1 MTASGTIATARQPNR
16 PKVVVSGMGAISPY
30 GPGVDLFWRNL
41 LAGRSAIKP
50 IESFDVS
57 GFSCTIGGEIRDF
70 DPRDFIDRKSARR
83 MARFTQF
90 AVAAAREAIETAQLD
105 LAALDRS
112 RIGVVLGNG
121 AGGYP
126 EIQAAASTLFDRGGM
141 RLDPLFL
148 PKVLP
153 NMAAANI
160 AMQFDLLGYNTTVVT
175 ACAAGTQALGD
186 ATNVIRNGLA
196 DIVISGGT
204 EAGFC
209 QLGLGGF
216 AVMRA
221 LSSRNDQPAAASR
234 PFDADRDG
242 FVPGEGA
249 GIIVLESQESALRR
263 GIAPLV
269 ELAGFGSSADAHHLV
284 MPDADG
290 AGPIRAIKWAL
301 EDAGI
306 SPEAINYINAHGTS
320 TPLNDASETRAIKA
334 ALGDASRR
342 IPVSSTKSMIGH
354 IFGGAGGLESIAA
367 IKSITEGTIHPTI
380 NYTTPDPDCDLDYVP
395 NEARPSEVGT
405 VLKNSFGFGGQNACL
420 VFRRTDAG

>member
-1 MTASGTIATARQPNR
+1 MTNSTDRTR
-16 PKVVVSGMGAISPY
+16 VVVTGMGAVSPY
-30 GPGVDLFWRNL
+30 GPGVDLMWQSL
-41 LAGRSAIKP
+41 LRGESAIKP
-50 IESFDVS
+50 IENFDIS

-70 DPRDFIDRKSARR
+70 DPRDFIERKSARR

-90 AVAAAREAIETAQLD
+90 AVAAAREAIDDAQLD
-105 LAALDRS
+105 LDALDRS

-126 EIQAAASTLFDRGGM
+126 EIQATASTLFDRGGM

-160 AMQFDLLGYNTTVVT
+160 AMQFGLLGYNTTVVT

-186 ATNVIRNGLA
+186 AANVIRNGQA

-221 LSSRNDQPAAASR
+221 LSSRNEEPTAASR

-249 GIIVLESQESALRR
+249 GIIVLESEESARRR
-263 GIAPLV
+263 GADYAV

-290 AGPIRAIKWAL
+290 AGPVRAINWAL
-301 EDAGI
+301 EDA
-306 SPEAINYINAHGTS
+306 AIEPSEIDYVNAHGTS
-320 TPLNDASETRAIKA
+320 TPLNDASETRALKE
-334 ALGDASRR
+334 ALGEVVHG
-342 IPVSSTKSMIGH
+342 IPISSTKSMIGH
-354 IFGGAGGLESIAA
+354 IFGAAGGLESIAA
-367 IKSITEGTIHPTI
+367 IRSIQENVVHPTI
-380 NYTTPDPDCDLDYVP
+380 NYITPDPDCDLDYVP
-395 NEARPSEVGT
+395 NEARQVEVNA

-420 VFRRTDAG
+420 VFRRVAD

>member
-1 MTASGTIATARQPNR
+1 MTASESATDHADRTR
-16 PKVVVSGMGAISPY
+16 VVVTGMGAVSPY
-30 GPGVDLFWRNL
+30 GPGVELMWEQL
-41 LAGRSAIKP
+41 LAGESAIKP
-50 IESFDVS
+50 IENFDIS

-90 AVAAAREAIETAQLD
+90 AVAAAREAIEDAQLD
-105 LAALDRS
+105 LDALDRS

-126 EIQAAASTLFDRGGM
+126 EIQATASTLFERGGM

-160 AMQFDLLGYNTTVVT
+160 AMQFGLLGYNTTVVT

-186 ATNVIRNGLA
+186 AANVIRNGQA

-221 LSSRNDQPAAASR
+221 LSTRNENPTTASR

-249 GIIVLESQESALRR
+249 GIIVLESEESARRR
-263 GIAPLV
+263 GVDYQV

-290 AGPIRAIKWAL
+290 AGPIRAINWAM
-301 EDAGI
+301 EDAEI
-306 SPEAINYINAHGTS
+306 EPEEIDYVNAHGTS
-320 TPLNDASETRAIKA
+320 TPLNDASETRAIKV
-334 ALGDASRR
+334 ALGEAARNVP
-342 IPVSSTKSMIGH
+342 ISSTKSMIGH

-367 IKSITEGTIHPTI
+367 INAITEGKIHPTI
-380 NYTTPDPDCDLDYVP
+380 NYTTPDPECDLDYVP
-395 NEARPSEVGT
+395 NEARDAQVNA

-420 VFRRTDAG
+420 VFRRVDGD

>member
-1 MTASGTIATARQPNR
+1 MTESETATDRSARTR
-16 PKVVVSGMGAISPY
+16 VVVSGMGAISPY
-30 GPGVDLFWRNL
+30 GPGVDLMWNNL
-41 LAGRSAIKP
+41 LAGESAIRP
-50 IESFDVS
+50 IENFDVS
-57 GFSCTIGGEIRDF
+57 GFSCTIGGEIRGF
-70 DPRDFIDRKSARR
+70 DARDFIERKAARR

-90 AVAAAREAIETAQLD
+90 AVAAARQAIEDAQLD
-105 LAALDRS
+105 LDALDRS

-126 EIQAAASTLFDRGGM
+126 EIQAAASKLFERGGM

-160 AMQFDLLGYNTTVVT
+160 AMQFGLLGYNTTVVT

-186 ATNVIRNGLA
+186 AANVIRNGQA

-221 LSSRNDQPAAASR
+221 LSGRNQEPTAASR

-249 GIIVLESQESALRR
+249 GIIVLESEESARRR
-263 GIAPLV
+263 GVDYAV

-290 AGPIRAIKWAL
+290 AGPIRAINWAMQ
-301 EDAGI
+301 DAGI
-306 SPEAINYINAHGTS
+306 EPQELDYINAHGTS
-320 TPLNDASETRAIKA
+320 TPLNDASETKA
-334 ALGDASRR
+334 LKIALGEAAHH
-342 IPVSSTKSMIGH
+342 IPISSTKSMIGH

-367 IKSITEGTIHPTI
+367 IKSITDSKIHPTI

-395 NEARPSEVGT
+395 NKSRETEVNA

-420 VFRRTDAG
+420 VFRRIR

>member
-1 MTASGTIATARQPNR
+1 MTESATAPDQSARTR
-16 PKVVVSGMGAISPY
+16 VVISGMGAVSPY
-30 GPGVDLFWRNL
+30 GPGVDLMWNNL
-41 LAGRSAIKP
+41 LAGESAIKP
-50 IESFDVS
+50 IENFDVS

-70 DPRDFIDRKSARR
+70 DARDFIERKSARR

-90 AVAAAREAIETAQLD
+90 AVAAAREAIEDAQLD
-105 LAALDRS
+105 LDALDRS

-126 EIQAAASTLFDRGGM
+126 EIQAAASKLFDRGGM

-160 AMQFDLLGYNTTVVT
+160 AMQFGLLGYNTTVVT

-186 ATNVIRNGLA
+186 AANVIRNGQA

-221 LSSRNDQPAAASR
+221 LSGRNEEPTAASR

-249 GIIVLESQESALRR
+249 GIIILESEASARRR
-263 GIAPLV
+263 GVDYAV

-290 AGPIRAIKWAL
+290 AGPIRAINWAL

-306 SPEAINYINAHGTS
+306 EPEAIDYVNAHGTS
-320 TPLNDASETRAIKA
+320 TPLNDASETRALKI
-334 ALGDASRR
+334 ALGEAAHHTP
-342 IPVSSTKSMIGH
+342 ISSTKSMIGH

-367 IKSITEGTIHPTI
+367 IKSISEGKLHPTI

-395 NEARPSEVGT
+395 NESREAEVNA

-420 VFRRTDAG
+420 VFRRIS

>member
-1 MTASGTIATARQPNR
+1 MTAAEAAPDRSARTR
-16 PKVVVSGMGAISPY
+16 VVVSGMGAVSPY
-30 GPGVDLFWRNL
+30 GPGVDLMWNNL
-41 LAGRSAIKP
+41 LAGESAIRP
-50 IESFDVS
+50 IENFDVS
-57 GFSCTIGGEIRDF
+57 GFSCTIGGEIRGF
-70 DPRDFIDRKSARR
+70 DARDFIERKAARR

-90 AVAAAREAIETAQLD
+90 AVAAARQAIEDAQLD
-105 LAALDRS
+105 LDALDRS

-126 EIQAAASTLFDRGGM
+126 EIQAAASKLFERGGM

-160 AMQFDLLGYNTTVVT
+160 AMQFGLLGYNTTVVT

-186 ATNVIRNGLA
+186 AANVIRNGQA

-221 LSSRNDQPAAASR
+221 LSGRNQEPTAASR

-249 GIIVLESQESALRR
+249 GIIVLESEESARRR
-263 GIAPLV
+263 GVDYAV

-290 AGPIRAIKWAL
+290 AGPIRAINWAMQ
-301 EDAGI
+301 DAGI
-306 SPEAINYINAHGTS
+306 EPQELDYINAHGTS
-320 TPLNDASETRAIKA
+320 TPLNDASETKA
-334 ALGDASRR
+334 LKIALGEAAHH
-342 IPVSSTKSMIGH
+342 IPISSTKSMIGH

-367 IKSITEGTIHPTI
+367 IKSITEGSIHPTI

-395 NEARPSEVGT
+395 NESRETEVNA

-420 VFRRTDAG
+420 VFRRVR

>member
-1 MTASGTIATARQPNR
+1 MTDATAAAGGADR
-16 PKVVVSGMGAISPY
+16 PRVVVSGLGAVSPY
-30 GPGVDLFWRNL
+30 GPGVGVMWDKL
-41 LAGRSAIKP
+41 LAGESAIKP
-50 IESFDVS
+50 IENFDIS

-70 DPRDFIDRKSARR
+70 EPRDFIDRKSARR

-90 AVAAAREAIETAQLD
+90 AVAAAREAIEDARLD
-105 LAALDRS
+105 LDSMDRS

-126 EIQAAASTLFDRGGM
+126 EIQATASTLFERGGM

-160 AMQFDLLGYNTTVVT
+160 AMQFGLLGYNTTVVT

-186 ATNVIRNGLA
+186 AANVIRNGQA

-221 LSSRNDQPAAASR
+221 LSTQNEHPTEASR

-249 GIIVLESQESALRR
+249 GIIVLESEESARRR
-263 GIAPLV
+263 GIDVQV

-290 AGPIRAIKWAL
+290 AGPIRAIQWAM
-301 EDAGI
+301 EDAAVA
-306 SPEAINYINAHGTS
+306 PEEIDYINAHGTS

-334 ALGDASRR
+334 ALGESARS
-342 IPVSSTKSMIGH
+342 IPISSTKSMIGH

-367 IKSITEGTIHPTI
+367 IKSITDGRIHPTI
-380 NYTTPDPDCDLDYVP
+380 NYSTPDPDCDLDYVP
-395 NEARPSEVGT
+395 NKARSAEVSA

-420 VFRRTDAG
+420 VFRRLPNS

>member
-1 MTASGTIATARQPNR
+1 MTASANSANSTHSARTR
-16 PKVVVSGMGAISPY
+16 VVVTGMGAVSPY
-30 GPGVDLFWRNL
+30 GAGVDLLWEQL
-41 LAGRSAIKP
+41 LAGESAIKP
-50 IESFDVS
+50 IENFDVS
-57 GFSCTIGGEIRDF
+57 GFSCTIGGEIRGWE
-70 DPRDFIDRKSARR
+70 PRDFMDRKSARR
-83 MARFTQF
+83 MARFSQF
-90 AVAAAREAIETAQLD
+90 AVAAAREAIADAQLD
-105 LAALDRS
+105 LEQLDRS

-126 EIQAAASTLFDRGGM
+126 EIQATAGTLFERGGM

-160 AMQFDLLGYNTTVVT
+160 AMQFGLLGYNTTVVT

-186 ATNVIRNGLA
+186 AANVIRSGQA
-196 DIVISGGT
+196 DIVISGGA

-221 LSSRNDQPAAASR
+221 LSSQNEEPTAASR
-234 PFDADRDG
+234 PFDANRDG

-249 GIIVLESQESALRR
+249 GVLVLESEESARRR
-263 GIAPLV
+263 GVEYAV

-290 AGPIRAIKWAL
+290 AGPVRAIEWAL
-301 EDAGI
+301 QDAGMA
-306 SPEAINYINAHGTS
+306 PEELDYVNAHGTS
-320 TPLNDASETRAIKA
+320 TPLNDASETRALKQ
-334 ALGDASRR
+334 ALGEAAQHV
-342 IPVSSTKSMIGH
+342 PVSSTKSMIGH

-367 IKSITEGTIHPTI
+367 VKSIVDGRLHPTI
-380 NYTTPDPDCDLDYVP
+380 NYTTPDPDCDLDYIP
-395 NEARPSEVGT
+395 NEAREAVVNA

-420 VFRRTDAG
+420 VFRRLES

>member
-1 MTASGTIATARQPNR
+1 MTASKTGQPDR
-16 PKVVVSGMGAISPY
+16 PKVVVSGMGAVSPY
-30 GPGVDLFWRNL
+30 GAGVDLFWRNL

-50 IESFDVS
+50 IERFDVS

-70 DPRDFIDRKSARR
+70 DPRDFIERKSARR

-90 AVAAAREAIETAQLD
+90 AVAAAREAIEAAQLD
-105 LAALDRS
+105 LDALDRS

-126 EIQAAASTLFDRGGM
+126 EIQASASTLFERGGM

-160 AMQFDLLGYNTTVVT
+160 AMQFGLLGYNTTVVT

-186 ATNVIRNGLA
+186 AANVIRNGLA

-221 LSSRNDQPAAASR
+221 LSSRNDQPTEASR
-234 PFDADRDG
+234 PFDAERDG

-249 GIIVLESQESALRR
+249 GIIVLESQESARRR
-263 GIAPLV
+263 GVAPLA

-290 AGPIRAIKWAL
+290 AGPIRAISWAL
-301 EDAGI
+301 EDAGV
-306 SPEAINYINAHGTS
+306 SPDEIDYVNAHGTS
-320 TPLNDASETRAIKA
+320 TPLNDASETRALKI
-334 ALGDASRR
+334 ALGEAAQRVP
-342 IPVSSTKSMIGH
+342 ISSTKSMIGH
-354 IFGGAGGLESIAA
+354 IFGAAGGLESIAA
-367 IKSITEGTIHPTI
+367 VKSINEGAIHPTI
-380 NYTTPDPDCDLDYVP
+380 NYATPDPDCDLDYVP
-395 NEARPSEVGT
+395 NQARRVEVGA

-420 VFRRTDAG
+420 VFRRVEAG

>member
-1 MTASGTIATARQPNR
+1 MTSVDPTSRTR
-16 PKVVVSGMGAISPY
+16 VVVSGMGAISPF
-30 GPGVDLFWRNL
+30 GPGVDLLWRSL
-41 LAGRSAIKP
+41 LAGESAIKP
-50 IESFDVS
+50 IENFDVS
-57 GFSCTIGGEIRDF
+57 GFSCTIGGEIREF
-70 DPRDFIDRKSARR
+70 DARDFIERKAARR
-83 MARFTQF
+83 MARFSQF
-90 AVAAAREAIETAQLD
+90 AVAAAREAIEDARLD
-105 LAALDRS
+105 LDSLDRN
-112 RIGVVLGNG
+112 RVGVVLGNG

-126 EIQAAASTLFDRGGM
+126 EIQATASTLFDRGGM

-160 AMQFDLLGYNTTVVT
+160 AMQFGLLGYNTTVVT

-186 ATNVIRNGLA
+186 AANVIRNGLA
-196 DIVISGGT
+196 DIVISGGA

-221 LSSRNDQPAAASR
+221 LSSRNDDPTGASR

-249 GIIVLESQESALRR
+249 GIIVLESEESARRR
-263 GIAPLV
+263 GLDVDV

-290 AGPIRAIKWAL
+290 AGPVRAINWAL

-306 SPEAINYINAHGTS
+306 APDELDYVNAHGTS
-320 TPLNDASETRAIKA
+320 TPLNDASETRALKQ
-334 ALGDASRR
+334 ALGDAAQQ
-342 IPVSSTKSMIGH
+342 IPISSTKSMIGH

-367 IKSITEGTIHPTI
+367 IKSIRDGQVHPTI
-380 NYTTPDPDCDLDYVP
+380 NYATPDPDCDLDYVP
-395 NEARPSEVGT
+395 NEARTTQVNA

-420 VFRRTDAG
+420 VFRRLS

>member
-1 MTASGTIATARQPNR
+1 MTDAGTATGSRDR
-16 PKVVVSGMGAISPY
+16 PRVVVSGMGAVSPY
-30 GPGVDLFWRNL
+30 GPSVELMWEKL
-41 LAGRSAIKP
+41 LAGESAIKP
-50 IESFDVS
+50 IENFDIS

-70 DPRDFIDRKSARR
+70 EPRDFIDRKSARR

-90 AVAAAREAIETAQLD
+90 AVAAAREAIEDAQLD
-105 LAALDRS
+105 LDSMDRS

-126 EIQAAASTLFDRGGM
+126 EIQATASTLFERGGM

-160 AMQFDLLGYNTTVVT
+160 AMQFGLLGYNTTVVT

-186 ATNVIRNGLA
+186 AANVIRSGQA

-221 LSSRNDQPAAASR
+221 LTTQNENPTEASR

-249 GIIVLESQESALRR
+249 GIIVLESEESARRR
-263 GIAPLV
+263 GVEPEV

-290 AGPIRAIKWAL
+290 AGPIRAINWAM
-301 EDAGI
+301 EDAGVA
-306 SPEAINYINAHGTS
+306 PEEIDYVNAHGTS
-320 TPLNDASETRAIKA
+320 TPLNDASETRAIKV
-334 ALGDASRR
+334 ALGEAARG
-342 IPVSSTKSMIGH
+342 IPISSTKSMIGH

-367 IKSITEGTIHPTI
+367 IKSIMDGRIHPTI

-395 NEARPSEVGT
+395 NEARAAEVNA

-420 VFRRTDAG
+420 VFRRAR

>member
-1 MTASGTIATARQPNR
+1 MTESETAPDRSAR
-16 PKVVVSGMGAISPY
+16 TRVVVSGMGAVSPY
-30 GPGVDLFWRNL
+30 GPGVDLMWNNL
-41 LAGRSAIKP
+41 LAGESAIRP
-50 IESFDVS
+50 IENFDVS
-57 GFSCTIGGEIRDF
+57 GFSCTIGGEIRGF
-70 DPRDFIDRKSARR
+70 DARDFIERKAARR

-90 AVAAAREAIETAQLD
+90 AVAAARQAIEDAQLD
-105 LAALDRS
+105 LDALDRS

-126 EIQAAASTLFDRGGM
+126 EIQAAASKLFERGGM

-160 AMQFDLLGYNTTVVT
+160 AMQFGLLGYNTTVVT

-186 ATNVIRNGLA
+186 AANVIRNGQA

-221 LSSRNDQPAAASR
+221 LSGRNQEPTAASR

-249 GIIVLESQESALRR
+249 GIIVLESEESARRR
-263 GIAPLV
+263 GVDYAV

-290 AGPIRAIKWAL
+290 AGPIRAINWAMQ
-301 EDAGI
+301 DAGI
-306 SPEAINYINAHGTS
+306 EPQELDYINAHGTS
-320 TPLNDASETRAIKA
+320 TPLNDASETKA
-334 ALGDASRR
+334 LKIALGEAAHH
-342 IPVSSTKSMIGH
+342 IPISSTKSMIGH

-367 IKSITEGTIHPTI
+367 IKSITESSIHPTI

-395 NEARPSEVGT
+395 NESRETEVNA

-420 VFRRTDAG
+420 VFRRIR

>member
-1 MTASGTIATARQPNR
+1 MSAGRADR
-16 PKVVVSGMGAISPY
+16 PRVVVSGVGAISPY
-30 GPGVDLFWRNL
+30 GVGVELFWQSL
-41 LAGRSAIKP
+41 LRGESAIKP
-50 IESFDVS
+50 IENFDVS
-57 GFSCTIGGEIRDF
+57 GFSCTIGGEIRGF
-70 DPRDFIDRKSARR
+70 DARDFIERKSARR
-83 MARFTQF
+83 MARFSQF
-90 AVAAAREAIETAQLD
+90 AVAAAREAIDDAGLD
-105 LAALDRS
+105 LDTVDRS

-126 EIQAAASTLFDRGGM
+126 EIQATASTLFDRGGM

-160 AMQFDLLGYNTTVVT
+160 AMQFGLLGYNTTVVT

-186 ATNVIRNGLA
+186 AANVIRNGLA

-221 LSSRNDQPAAASR
+221 LSSRNDEPTAASR

-249 GIIVLESQESALRR
+249 GIIVLESEESARRR
-263 GIAPLV
+263 GVDYSV

-290 AGPIRAIKWAL
+290 AGPIRAINWAL
-301 EDAGI
+301 QDAGAAPTDI
-306 SPEAINYINAHGTS
+306 DYVNAHGTS
-320 TPLNDASETRAIKA
+320 TPLNDASETRALKE
-334 ALGDASRR
+334 ALGDAAHQ
-342 IPVSSTKSMIGH
+342 IPISSTKSMIGH
-354 IFGGAGGLESIAA
+354 IFGAAGGLESIAA
-367 IKSITEGTIHPTI
+367 IRSIETGRIHPTI

-395 NEARPSEVGT
+395 NEARDVNVNA

-420 VFRRTDAG
+420 VFRRVTD

>member
-1 MTASGTIATARQPNR
+1 MNESEPAPNR
-16 PKVVVSGMGAISPY
+16 PIRPRVVVTGMGAISPY
-30 GPGVDLFWRNL
+30 GPGVDLLWDNL
-41 LAGRSAIKP
+41 LAGESAIKP
-50 IESFDVS
+50 IENFDIS
-57 GFSCTIGGEIRDF
+57 GFSCTIGAEIRGF
-70 DPRDFIDRKSARR
+70 DARDFIDRKSARR

-90 AVAAAREAIETAQLD
+90 AVAAAREAIEDAQINLD
-105 LAALDRS
+105 STDRS

-126 EIQAAASTLFDRGGM
+126 EIQATASTLFDRGGM

-160 AMQFDLLGYNTTVVT
+160 AMQFGLLGYNTTVVT

-186 ATNVIRNGLA
+186 AANVIRNGQA
-196 DIVISGGT
+196 DIVITGGT

-221 LSSRNDQPAAASR
+221 LSARNDEPTAASR

-249 GIIVLESQESALRR
+249 GIVVLESEASARRR
-263 GIAPLV
+263 GVDYAV

-290 AGPIRAIKWAL
+290 AGPIRAINWAL
-301 EDAGI
+301 EDADI
-306 SPEAINYINAHGTS
+306 QPEEIDYVNAHGTS
-320 TPLNDASETRAIKA
+320 TPLNDASETRALKI
-334 ALGDASRR
+334 ALGEAARS
-342 IPVSSTKSMIGH
+342 IPISSTKSMIGH

-367 IKSITEGTIHPTI
+367 IRAITDNQIHPTI

-395 NEARPSEVGT
+395 NQSRAAEVNA

-420 VFRRTDAG
+420 VFRRVE

>member
-1 MTASGTIATARQPNR
+1 MTESTPAPNGRER
-16 PKVVVSGMGAISPY
+16 PRVVVTGIGAISPY
-30 GPGVDLFWRNL
+30 GPGADRLWNNL
-41 LAGRSAIKP
+41 LAGESAIKP
-50 IESFDVS
+50 IENFDVS

-70 DPRDFIDRKSARR
+70 DARDFIERKSARR
-83 MARFTQF
+83 MARFTQL
-90 AVAAAREAIETAQLD
+90 AVAAAREAIEDAQLD
-105 LAALDRS
+105 LDTLDRS

-126 EIQAAASTLFDRGGM
+126 EIQAAASKLFERGGM

-160 AMQFDLLGYNTTVVT
+160 AMQFGLLGYNTTVVT

-186 ATNVIRNGLA
+186 AANVIRNGQA

-221 LSSRNDQPAAASR
+221 LSGRNEEPTAASR

-249 GIIVLESQESALRR
+249 GIIILESEESARRR
-263 GIAPLV
+263 GVDYAV

-290 AGPIRAIKWAL
+290 AGPIRAINWAL

-306 SPEAINYINAHGTS
+306 APDELDYVNAHGTS
-320 TPLNDASETRAIKA
+320 TPLNDASETKA
-334 ALGDASRR
+334 LKIALGEAARDVP
-342 IPVSSTKSMIGH
+342 ISSTKSMIGH

-367 IKSITEGTIHPTI
+367 IRSITDGKLHPTI

-395 NEARPSEVGT
+395 NEARETNVNA

-420 VFRRTDAG
+420 VFRRVP

>member
-1 MTASGTIATARQPNR
+1 MSAGRADR
-16 PKVVVSGMGAISPY
+16 PRVVVSGVGAISPY
-30 GPGVDLFWRNL
+30 GTGVDLFWQSL
-41 LAGRSAIKP
+41 LRGESAIKP
-50 IESFDVS
+50 IENFDVS
-57 GFSCTIGGEIRDF
+57 GFSCTIGGEIRGF
-70 DPRDFIDRKSARR
+70 DARDFIERKSARR
-83 MARFTQF
+83 MARFSQF
-90 AVAAAREAIETAQLD
+90 AVAAAREAIDDAGLD
-105 LAALDRS
+105 LDTVDRS

-126 EIQAAASTLFDRGGM
+126 EIQATASTLFERGGM

-160 AMQFDLLGYNTTVVT
+160 AMQFGLLGYNTTVVT

-186 ATNVIRNGLA
+186 AANVIRNGLA

-221 LSSRNDQPAAASR
+221 LSSRNDEPTAASR

-249 GIIVLESQESALRR
+249 GIIVLESEESARRR
-263 GIAPLV
+263 GVDYSV

-290 AGPIRAIKWAL
+290 AGPIRAINWAL
-301 EDAGI
+301 EDAGAAPADI
-306 SPEAINYINAHGTS
+306 DYVNAHGTS
-320 TPLNDASETRAIKA
+320 TPLNDASETRALKE
-334 ALGDASRR
+334 ALGDAAHQ
-342 IPVSSTKSMIGH
+342 IPISSTKSMIGH
-354 IFGGAGGLESIAA
+354 IFGAAGGLESIAA
-367 IKSITEGTIHPTI
+367 IRSIETGRIHPTI

-395 NEARPSEVGT
+395 NEARDVSVNA

-420 VFRRTDAG
+420 VFRRVTD

>member
-1 MTASGTIATARQPNR
+1 MNESEPAPNR
-16 PKVVVSGMGAISPY
+16 PIRPRVVVTGMGAISPY
-30 GPGVDLFWRNL
+30 GPGVDLLWDNL
-41 LAGRSAIKP
+41 LAGESAIKP
-50 IESFDVS
+50 IENFDIS
-57 GFSCTIGGEIRDF
+57 GFSCTIGAEIRGF
-70 DPRDFIDRKSARR
+70 DARDFIDRKSARR

-90 AVAAAREAIETAQLD
+90 AVAAAREAIEDAQINLD
-105 LAALDRS
+105 STDRS

-126 EIQAAASTLFDRGGM
+126 EIQATASTLFDRGGM

-160 AMQFDLLGYNTTVVT
+160 AMQFGLLGYNTTVVT

-186 ATNVIRNGLA
+186 AANVIRNGQA
-196 DIVISGGT
+196 DIVITGGT

-221 LSSRNDQPAAASR
+221 LSGRNDEPTAASR

-249 GIIVLESQESALRR
+249 GIVVLESEASARRR
-263 GIAPLV
+263 GVDYAV

-290 AGPIRAIKWAL
+290 AGPIRAVNWAL
-301 EDAGI
+301 EDADI
-306 SPEAINYINAHGTS
+306 QPEEIDYVNAHGTS
-320 TPLNDASETRAIKA
+320 TPLNDASETRALKI
-334 ALGDASRR
+334 ALGEAARS
-342 IPVSSTKSMIGH
+342 IPISSTKSMIGH

-367 IKSITEGTIHPTI
+367 IRAITDNQIHPTI

-395 NEARPSEVGT
+395 NQSRAAEVNA

-420 VFRRTDAG
+420 VFRRVE

>member
-1 MTASGTIATARQPNR
+1 MTESARATGSARR
-16 PKVVVSGMGAISPY
+16 PRVVVTGMGAISPY
-30 GPGVDLFWRNL
+30 GPGVDLLWNGL
-41 LAGRSAIKP
+41 LAGESAIKP
-50 IESFDVS
+50 IENFDVS
-57 GFSCTIGGEIRDF
+57 GFSCTIGGEIRGF
-70 DPRDFIDRKSARR
+70 DARDFIDRKSARR

-90 AVAAAREAIETAQLD
+90 GVAAAREAIAQAQLD
-105 LAALDRS
+105 LDTLDRS

-126 EIQAAASTLFDRGGM
+126 EIQATASTLFDRGGM

-160 AMQFDLLGYNTTVVT
+160 AMQFGLLGYNTTVVT

-186 ATNVIRNGLA
+186 AANVIRNGLA

-221 LSSRNDQPAAASR
+221 LSSRNDEPTAASR

-249 GIIVLESQESALRR
+249 GIIILESEESAKRR
-263 GIAPLV
+263 GVEYQV

-290 AGPIRAIKWAL
+290 AGPIRAINWAL

-306 SPEAINYINAHGTS
+306 EPSEIDYVNAHGTS
-320 TPLNDASETRAIKA
+320 TPLNDASETRALKV
-334 ALGDASRR
+334 ALGVAARN
-342 IPVSSTKSMIGH
+342 IPISSTKSMIGH

-367 IKSITEGTIHPTI
+367 IRSITDGRLHPTI
-380 NYTTPDPDCDLDYVP
+380 NYTTPDPECDLDYVP
-395 NEARPSEVGT
+395 NEAREASVNA

-420 VFRRTDAG
+420 VFRRVT

>member
-1 MTASGTIATARQPNR
+1 MTDATSAASRTDR
-16 PKVVVSGMGAISPY
+16 PRVVVSGLGAVSPY
-30 GPGVDLFWRNL
+30 GPGVGLMWEKL
-41 LAGRSAIKP
+41 LAGESAIKP
-50 IESFDVS
+50 IENFDIS

-70 DPRDFIDRKSARR
+70 EPRDFIERKSARR

-90 AVAAAREAIETAQLD
+90 AVAAAREAIEDAQLD
-105 LAALDRS
+105 LDVVDRS

-126 EIQAAASTLFDRGGM
+126 EIQATASTLFERGGM

-160 AMQFDLLGYNTTVVT
+160 AMQFGLLGYNTTVVT

-186 ATNVIRNGLA
+186 AANVIRNGLA

-221 LSSRNDQPAAASR
+221 LSTQNESPTEASR

-249 GIIVLESQESALRR
+249 GIIVLESEESARRR
-263 GIAPLV
+263 GVEAQV

-290 AGPIRAIKWAL
+290 AGPIRAINWAIA
-301 EDAGI
+301 DAGI
-306 SPEAINYINAHGTS
+306 APEEIDYINAHGTS

-334 ALGDASRR
+334 ALGESARCT
-342 IPVSSTKSMIGH
+342 PVSSTKSMIGH

-367 IKSITEGTIHPTI
+367 IKSITDGRIHPTI

-395 NEARPSEVGT
+395 NEARSAEVNA

-420 VFRRTDAG
+420 VFRRLPYS

>member
-1 MTASGTIATARQPNR
+1 MTDSQPSAER
-16 PKVVVSGMGAISPY
+16 TRVVVTGMGAVSPY
-30 GPGVDLFWRNL
+30 GPGVGRMWDGL
-41 LAGRSAIKP
+41 LAGESAIKS
-50 IESFDVS
+50 IENFDVS
-57 GFSCTIGGEIRDF
+57 GFSCTIGGEIRGF
-70 DPRDFIDRKSARR
+70 EARDFMDRKSARR

-90 AVAAAREAIETAQLD
+90 AVAAAREAIEDASLD
-105 LAALDRS
+105 LDALDRS

-126 EIQAAASTLFDRGGM
+126 EIQATASTLFERGGM

-160 AMQFDLLGYNTTVVT
+160 AMQFGLLGYNTTIVT

-186 ATNVIRNGLA
+186 AANVIRNGQA

-221 LSSRNDQPAAASR
+221 LSSQNDEPTAASR

-249 GIIVLESQESALRR
+249 GVIVLESEESARRR
-263 GIAPLV
+263 GVDFQV

-290 AGPIRAIKWAL
+290 AGPIRAINWAMQ
-301 EDAGI
+301 DAGVAADEI
-306 SPEAINYINAHGTS
+306 DYVNAHGTS
-320 TPLNDASETRAIKA
+320 TPLNDASETKA
-334 ALGDASRR
+334 LKIALGEAAHNVP
-342 IPVSSTKSMIGH
+342 ISSTKSMIGH

-367 IKSITEGTIHPTI
+367 IKSIEDGKVHPTI

-395 NEARPSEVGT
+395 NEAREVEVNA

-420 VFRRTDAG
+420 VFRRVE

>member
-1 MTASGTIATARQPNR
+1 MTESTQAPNGRER
-16 PKVVVSGMGAISPY
+16 PRVVVTGIGAISPY
-30 GPGVDLFWRNL
+30 GPGADRLWNNL
-41 LAGRSAIKP
+41 LAGESAIKP
-50 IESFDVS
+50 IENFDVS

-70 DPRDFIDRKSARR
+70 DARDFIERKSARR
-83 MARFTQF
+83 MARFTQL
-90 AVAAAREAIETAQLD
+90 AVAAAREAIEDAQLD
-105 LAALDRS
+105 LDTLDRS

-126 EIQAAASTLFDRGGM
+126 EIQAAASKLFDRGGM

-160 AMQFDLLGYNTTVVT
+160 AMQFGLLGYNTTVVT

-186 ATNVIRNGLA
+186 AANVIRNGQA

-221 LSSRNDQPAAASR
+221 LSGRNEEPTAASR

-249 GIIVLESQESALRR
+249 GIIILESEESARRR
-263 GIAPLV
+263 GVDYQV

-290 AGPIRAIKWAL
+290 AGPIRAINWAL

-306 SPEAINYINAHGTS
+306 APDELDYVNAHGTS
-320 TPLNDASETRAIKA
+320 TPLNDASETKA
-334 ALGDASRR
+334 LKIALGEAARDVP
-342 IPVSSTKSMIGH
+342 ISSTKSMIGH

-367 IKSITEGTIHPTI
+367 IRSITDGKIHPTI

-395 NEARPSEVGT
+395 NEARETNVNA

-420 VFRRTDAG
+420 VFRRVP